1 MISHHLKEDDGDR
14 AVKLRLWSSTKRE
27 LMHFA
32 SRYAEEHVIGERA
45 SGAQGGGSR
54 CRESEGLPEGARPQA
69 RVAGA
74 PGNGRDARRRRAAQG
89 LPREDRAR
97 KREGLT

>member
-14 AVKLRLWSSTKRE
+14 AVKLRLWSSTERE

-45 SGAQGGGSR
+45 SEAQGGVADAAKAKGYPKVLVRKLGSLVR
-54 CRESEGLPEGARPQA
+54 REMVETPDAAALMREYRVKIGLESGGA
-69 RVAGA
+69 
-74 PGNGRDARRRRAAQG
+74 
-89 LPREDRAR
+89 
-97 KREGLT
+97 